1 MSKRQGGPMG
11 GGPHG
16 GMGAGEKAKDFKGT
30 IKKLMKYLSEYKIGL
45 IFVLLFAIGS
55 TIFNI
60 AGLNCFSFSTAV
72 STYFDFP
79 DVPVCNKCNIF
90 IHSGIY
96 YDGCV
101 TEADVSPSKRDFR
114 ENQSYA
120 DELF

>member
-55 TIFNI
+55 TIFKYR
-60 AGLNCFSFSTAV
+60 G
-72 STYFDFP
+72 
-79 DVPVCNKCNIF
+79 
-90 IHSGIY
+90 
-96 YDGCV
+96 
-101 TEADVSPSKRDFR
+101 TENFGKSDNRDFYR
-114 ENQSYA
+114 TCGKSIRKLRN
-120 DELF
+120 

>member
-30 IKKLMKYLSEYKIGL
+30 IRKLMKYLSEYKIGL

-60 AGLNCFSFSTAV
+60 AGPKFWEKRQQRFLQDLWEKYPEAPELILKKSH
-72 STYFDFP
+72 
-79 DVPVCNKCNIF
+79 IF
-90 IHSGIY
+90 
-96 YDGCV
+96 
-101 TEADVSPSKRDFR
+101 
-114 ENQSYA
+114 
-120 DELF
+120 

>member
-60 AGLNCFSFSTAV
+60 AGPKILGKATTEIFTGLVGKV
-72 STYFDFP
+72 SGS
-79 DVPVCNKCNIF
+79 
-90 IHSGIY
+90 SGI
-96 YDGCV
+96 
-101 TEADVSPSKRDFR
+101 DF
-114 ENQSYA
+114 EKIA
-120 DELF
+120 HILIFLMCL